1 MSAQTIFSALDYLN
15 RWARAKAYRLA
26 LKTQLVTSKHR
37 NSPSVSG
44 TCISLAVFEKKKQF
58 SEERDFISFSLGFS
72 LICQENLCSFSTNQT
87 NDLLLISPYIVTL
100 KSNVKVMT
108 RKEMIANFKSS
119 WLSNKFFSSVPRTV
133 WRIWILLLGGGAWLY
148 ILILLITKIKIS
160 SIDWFKKL
168 VFSTN
173 LLAKLLSNS
182 LL

>member
-44 TCISLAVFEKKKQF
+44 TCISLAVFEKKKTILRREGF
-58 SEERDFISFSLGFS
+58 HKFFSLGFS

-119 WLSNKFFSSVPRTV
+119 
-133 WRIWILLLGGGAWLY
+133 
-148 ILILLITKIKIS
+148 
-160 SIDWFKKL
+160 
-168 VFSTN
+168 
-173 LLAKLLSNS
+173 
-182 LL
+182 